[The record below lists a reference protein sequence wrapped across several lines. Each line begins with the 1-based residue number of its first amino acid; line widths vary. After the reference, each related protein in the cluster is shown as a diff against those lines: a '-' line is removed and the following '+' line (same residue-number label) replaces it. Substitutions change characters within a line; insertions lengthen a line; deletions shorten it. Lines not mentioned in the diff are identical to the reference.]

1 MYKECN
7 LGIIK
12 GVKVVDQI
20 QLSHL
25 LFVDDVLPFGD
36 GSYDEWV
43 SFNNILQML
52 CRVARME
59 ISENKYLF

>member
-1 MYKECN
+1 MYRECN